1 MKTKLFS
8 LIKSKTFIGGFI
20 AGVFITT
27 VTAIVLFS
35 FNSPPPNAK
44 HLKGTMS
51 GSNILIG
58 TTGVIV
64 GVLPG
69 VSSCPTYSGPEYV
82 VQFTG
87 TEPEDR
93 VICAGNPGLT
103 ENQHIYVSEYITNCA
118 TDIYVSAASQ

>member
-8 LIKSKTFIGGFI
+8 LIKNKSFIGGFI

-27 VTAIVLFS
+27 VAAIVLFS

-44 HLKGTMS
+44 HLKGTMF
-51 GSNILIG
+51 GWTPAIG

-64 GVLPG
+64 GVMG
-69 VSSCPTYSGPEYV
+69 NSGCPDYSGPEYV

-87 TEPEDR
+87 PEDEDR
-93 VICAGNPGLT
+93 ILCAGNPGLT
-103 ENQHIYVSEYITNCA
+103 ENQHIYVSKYITNCA
-118 TDIYVSAASQ
+118 TDVYVEAASQ